1 MIMSLEALA
10 PSTFNALLVSIFKLA
25 YFLHIGLII
34 SIVS

>member
-25 YFLHIGLII
+25 YFCILD
-34 SIVS
+34 